1 MPFCLY
7 PVKRGVRNLF
17 RTPYRSVIVMMLLAG
32 IIAAFTVMWEASG
45 NSQAELRRLES
56 KVRTVIELR
65 EAGAFGTGG
74 FGGDKPVGEHDFT
87 YNTLAK
93 VKSIPGAAHLTRID
107 EYVYATQIDTSKPN
121 IYSMVIGMRPDAEMR
136 AIGEIDYEHASI
148 VGGRG
153 LALEDAGQNVAVVG
167 RLYALQR
174 TDIPEAAIGVK
185 TLPAAMILLNGVTF
199 TVIGIYETGNAFG
212 DNHVFVPITAFQRA
226 FRSGQKLSKIFVTV
240 DSVRH
245 VEQVA
250 QELKARIAETDV
262 VTTAQEVSTARKS
275 TESIAA
281 ISHYGVIVLFFGG
294 ALLISLLM
302 ALVTKERVWEIGV
315 LKAIGA
321 SNREIVIQF
330 MAETLVLVAIS
341 GLIGIG
347 LVWLMV
353 PWVHQLL
360 PISLPE
366 RWSSA
371 LVALVTTLLF
381 GLLGIAYPVLRG
393 IKTSPLEAIREE

>member
-1 MPFCLY
+1 MPFCFY
-7 PVKRGVRNLF
+7 PAKRGVRNLF
-17 RTPYRSVIVMMLLAG
+17 RTPYRSVIVVMLLAG

-74 FGGDKPVGEHDFT
+74 FGGDKPMGEHDFT

-107 EYVYATQIDTSKPN
+107 EYVYATQIDTSRPN

-153 LALEDAGQNVAVVG
+153 LSIEDTGQNVAVVG

-174 TDIPEAAIGVK
+174 TNIPEAAIGVM
-185 TLPAAMILLNGVTF
+185 TLPNATIQLNGVPF
-199 TVIGIYETGNAFG
+199 TVIGVYETGNAFG

-250 QELKARIAETDV
+250 QELKERINEADV

-330 MAETLVLVAIS
+330 MTETLALVAVS

-353 PWVHQLL
+353 PWAHQIL

-366 RWSSA
+366 RSSSA

-393 IKTSPLEAIREE
+393 LKAAPLEAIREE

>member
-1 MPFCLY
+1 
-7 PVKRGVRNLF
+7 
-17 RTPYRSVIVMMLLAG
+17 MLLAG